1 MGLEIFREV
10 RHKKTPTVIPVVI
23 PEGIDG
29 EKKCGAYYWII
40 LKLKLP
46 LPSVI

>member
-1 MGLEIFREV
+1 MGLEIFG
-10 RHKKTPTVIPVVI
+10 KLDTKTPTVIPVVI

-29 EKKCGAYYWII
+29 EKCGAYYWII